1 MTIQDRGLT
10 RALIS
15 LYVMVQLTRL
25 MNSSDVYFPHSPFAG
40 HPIVND
46 PLYNNTAWGPKC
58 GALGKGTEN
67 MDQVYTYI
75 QYNIKAYE
83 TCFSVHT
90 YVLYTSLSTHYGVC
104 ISHLLYYWRVL

>member
-15 LYVMVQLTRL
+15 FYVMVQLTRL
-25 MNSSDVYFPHSPFAG
+25 MNSSDVCFPHSPFAG

-67 MDQVYTYI
+67 MDQVCTYI
-75 QYNIKAYE
+75 QYNVKA
-83 TCFSVHT
+83 
-90 YVLYTSLSTHYGVC
+90 
-104 ISHLLYYWRVL
+104 